1 MAVLKIKANVKEQVK
16 ISEVKQGIEL
26 FSAIEG
32 LIEHNTLV
40 KSVFKGILDSLY
52 STLCDYEGCED
63 SDFVSFISPEDTATF
78 FENYFNAKEKGTSVV
93 KMKSAYVSRGSI
105 PGTYVIKKGS
115 RIRPKLTES
124 VGAATKARVKELIEQ
139 GVIDSDT
146 GFVNNDAVVNS
157 ASMAATIINGTPTSG
172 KQIFG
177 TIIW

>member
-40 KSVFKGILDSLY
+40 KSVCKGILDSLY

-78 FENYFNAKEKGTSVV
+78 FENYF
-93 KMKSAYVSRGSI
+93 
-105 PGTYVIKKGS
+105 IKK
-115 RIRPKLTES
+115 K
-124 VGAATKARVKELIEQ
+124 VY
-139 GVIDSDT
+139 
-146 GFVNNDAVVNS
+146 VNHPIVLCCILPSWYNNLNRRDCL
-157 ASMAATIINGTPTSG
+157 
-172 KQIFG
+172 
-177 TIIW
+177 